1 MDLKLYTPKVVIL
14 FIGIFMFSLSN
25 SMVSITGPS
34 TIESRIIPISINQKG
49 EILCK
54 TRFSKNEMGAY
65 SPMEIQYGFCIIT
78 KDTIKE
84 FITKTLHP
92 IPESPYFKQK
102 NYWDTLFKSKTNQQQ
117 LDEINKIVL
126 KNKYSFSLTDLN
138 TFKIN
143 KVFSIYELEKSKNTS
158 LKNNKQKALL
168 GAKSKEYFND
178 QKIQVLYDF
187 GNIIILDNDN
197 NIDQNELELGANF
210 DYHNSSNI
218 TTDNNGNKIS
228 LGFDI
233 SQVTGILVIN
243 NVNPE

>member
-1 MDLKLYTPKVVIL
+1 M
-14 FIGIFMFSLSN
+14 
-25 SMVSITGPS
+25 
-34 TIESRIIPISINQKG
+34 
-49 EILCK
+49 
-54 TRFSKNEMGAY
+54 
-65 SPMEIQYGFCIIT
+65 
-78 KDTIKE
+78 
-84 FITKTLHP
+84 
-92 IPESPYFKQK
+92 
-102 NYWDTLFKSKTNQQQ
+102 
-117 LDEINKIVL
+117 
-126 KNKYSFSLTDLN
+126 
-138 TFKIN
+138 
-143 KVFSIYELEKSKNTS
+143 
-158 LKNNKQKALL
+158 L